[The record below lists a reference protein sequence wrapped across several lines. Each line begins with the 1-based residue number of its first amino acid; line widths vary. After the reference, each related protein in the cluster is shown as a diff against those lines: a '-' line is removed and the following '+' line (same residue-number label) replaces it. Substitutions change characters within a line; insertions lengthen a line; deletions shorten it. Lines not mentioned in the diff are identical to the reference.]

1 MHNWLL
7 VLGPDMPLHLCGL
20 RKGYALKMLMESWA
34 HGSQFLQPDV
44 DRHKSIAFLLLE
56 KYIVYIYWKTHH
68 VIAVGCHV
76 AVDWCTGRVSIRKLI
91 SEY

>member
-1 MHNWLL
+1 MYNWLL

-20 RKGYALKMLMESWA
+20 RKGYTLKMLMESWA

-56 KYIVYIYWKTHH
+56 KYIVYIYIGKHTTLLRLG
-68 VIAVGCHV
+68 V
-76 AVDWCTGRVSIRKLI
+76 TSLLI
-91 SEY
+91 GAQVECRFGN